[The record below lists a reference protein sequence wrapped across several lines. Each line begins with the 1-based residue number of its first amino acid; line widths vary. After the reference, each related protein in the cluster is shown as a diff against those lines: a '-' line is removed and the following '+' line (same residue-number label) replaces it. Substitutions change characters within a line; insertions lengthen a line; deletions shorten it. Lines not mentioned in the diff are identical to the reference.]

1 MKKAATLIREIE
13 FNNSKLAQLQR
24 DHARIGQE
32 LSDLA
37 ASNKAKITELVGTM
51 AERLDLSQVPI
62 HLLVS
67 RVSKLGDGLFQADP
81 VSEDGTTVFVKFGRN
96 ASSVNRQVLV
106 SAGLHWHGRD
116 GGWGGRVTVTQLA
129 SLRKTFGDRVR
140 ASKGEDA
147 DRDLEERPS
156 AAPDVVSADVA
167 AVVPVAEDGEG
178 QAGRAT
184 RENQLAS
191 GLVRPF
197 AGFPPRRPPGI

>member
-13 FNNSKLAQLQR
+13 LNNNKLALLQR

-32 LSDLA
+32 ISDLA
-37 ASNKAKITELVGTM
+37 ASTKAKIIEFVGTTV
-51 AERLDLSQVPI
+51 ESLDLSQVPI

-67 RVSKLGDGLFQADP
+67 RVSKLGDGLFQEDP
-81 VSEDGTTVFVKFGRN
+81 VNVDDTMVFVRFGRN
-96 ASSVNRQVLV
+96 ASSANRQVLV

-116 GGWGGRVTVTQLA
+116 GGWVGRVTEVQLA
-129 SLRKTFGDRVR
+129 SLRKTFGDRVS

-147 DRDLEERPS
+147 GPDLEERPS
-156 AAPDVVSADVA
+156 STPDVVSADVA
-167 AVVPVAEDGEG
+167 AVVPLAEDDEG

-184 RENQLAS
+184 RENRLAS

-197 AGFPPRRPPGI
+197 AGFPPRRPPGT